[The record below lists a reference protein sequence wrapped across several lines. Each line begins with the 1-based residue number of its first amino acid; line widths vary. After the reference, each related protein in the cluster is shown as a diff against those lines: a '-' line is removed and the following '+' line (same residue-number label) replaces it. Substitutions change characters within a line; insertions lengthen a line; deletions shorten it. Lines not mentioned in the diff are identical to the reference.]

1 MQRKRVERL
10 RFEQWFSSIRASLDK
25 AKLAEV
31 LGSNPASSIFLVR
44 ENWGIVLSPNFEF
57 FSAESL
63 WALLFMSK
71 IVHDAG
77 YADSVG
83 RENLLNDKPIT

>member
-1 MQRKRVERL
+1 LQEDKAIKDRGQNFARRSGLWSMQRKRVERL

-44 ENWGIVLSPNFEF
+44 ENWGIVLSLNFEVF
-57 FSAESL
+57 AKAEDDL
-63 WALLFMSK
+63 
-71 IVHDAG
+71 
-77 YADSVG
+77 
-83 RENLLNDKPIT
+83 RPISQK

>member
-31 LGSNPASSIFLVR
+31 LGSNPASSIFLVL
-44 ENWGIVLSPNFEF
+44 ENWGIVLGLDFEF
-57 FSAESL
+57 FLPSPSRPAKNQ
-63 WALLFMSK
+63 LLL
-71 IVHDAG
+71 I
-77 YADSVG
+77 
-83 RENLLNDKPIT
+83 LLDD